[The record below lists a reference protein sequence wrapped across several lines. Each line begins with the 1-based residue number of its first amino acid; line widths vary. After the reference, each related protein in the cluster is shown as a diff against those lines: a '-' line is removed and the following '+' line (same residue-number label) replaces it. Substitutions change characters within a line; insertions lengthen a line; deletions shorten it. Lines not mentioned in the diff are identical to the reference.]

1 MAMTTLPKMGVQA
14 SGQSE
19 RPRLAL
25 NDNGTPDAS
34 AILGIDPGL
43 NGALAFLRSDGGLE
57 IFDMPV
63 HRLQRG
69 GNAKREIDRYE
80 LARIVDA
87 HGPITRAFIEL
98 VGAMPGQGVTST
110 FQFGRSLG
118 IVEGVLSAGFIPTDY
133 AAPRR
138 WRSAMGVR
146 DGKDGSRARAS
157 ALMPSCAGLW
167 TRAKDDGRA
176 EAMLIA
182 LYGQRLMAREARS

>member
-1 MAMTTLPKMGVQA
+1 MAMTTLPKTGVQA
-14 SGQSE
+14 SGHSE
-19 RPRLAL
+19 RPRFAT
-25 NDNGTPDAS
+25 NNTGGSDTS

-43 NGALAFLRSDGGLE
+43 DGALAFLRSDGGLE

-69 GNAKREIDRYE
+69 GKAKREIDLYE

-87 HGPITRAFIEL
+87 HGPITRAFVEL
-98 VGAMPGQGVTST
+98 VGAMPGQGVSST

-133 AAPRR
+133 VAPRR
-138 WRSAMGVR
+138 WRTTMGVR

-157 ALMPSCAGLW
+157 ALMPSCVGLW
-167 TRAKDDGRA
+167 TRVKDDGRA
-176 EAMLIA
+176 EAVLIA
-182 LYGQRLMAREARS
+182 LYGQRLIAREARS